1 MAALRSAVVATLLC
15 FGVACDDA
23 AIGGAAIDA
32 GSSFDGQATD
42 AAVKSGC
49 PPGSAGCKGG
59 VRWICNDQGTGFV
72 EAPCAGQLL
81 CSDGQCV
88 QCTADAPCTGGL
100 ACLQGKCQASPLL
113 VVSTALP
120 AGLVGTPYKAELEAK
135 GGTQP
140 YTWTLAQGTLPAGL
154 SLAPQGAIEGTP
166 QAAGAFAFGVQVQDK
181 EGGKA
186 SANLALDIKAG
197 GLVITSTSPL
207 KAATD
212 GEPYSFALAAQGGK
226 APYFWGITTGK
237 LPAGLTLG
245 SDGTISGTPQG
256 DGDYPFDVKAFDNG
270 DAPLVAS
277 KSLTLPVK
285 LAPLE
290 IVGDQSL
297 NLILTKVIVLPLII
311 VVDKV
316 PVPYNAKLQAK
327 GGKKPYTWTETPLP
341 GVVKNFL
348 PNAGLPNGLSLAKD
362 GALSGAV
369 TDASQV
375 LEFKV
380 PLSQLT
386 LKGFFFAAQVQDSQ
400 AKPQTKQAI
409 FIIPTVPVGAP

>member
-1 MAALRSAVVATLLC
+1 VTRRRFAFALLC
-15 FGVACDDA
+15 CAVACDDA
-23 AIGGAAIDA
+23 AVRDKVVDA
-32 GSSFDGQATD
+32 GSSFDGQSTD
-42 AAVKSGC
+42 VAVKAGC

-59 VRWICNDQGTGFV
+59 SRWVCNDQGTGFV
-72 EAPCAGQLL
+72 ESPCTGQLL

-88 QCTADAPCTGGL
+88 QCTADAPCAGGL
-100 ACLQGKCQASPLL
+100 ACLQGSCQAAPLQA
-113 VVSTALP
+113 VTTALP

-140 YTWTLAQGTLPAGL
+140 YAWSLVQGALPAGL
-154 SLAPQGAIEGTP
+154 TLQPPGAIEGVP
-166 QAAGAFAFGVQVQDK
+166 QAAGAFTFGAQVQDK
-181 EGGKA
+181 HGAKA
-186 SANLALDIKAG
+186 IATLALEVKAG
-197 GLVITSTSPL
+197 GLVVTSASPL

-212 GEPYSFALAAQGGK
+212 GEPYSLALGAQGGK
-226 APYFWGITTGK
+226 PPYFWGVAAGK
-237 LPAGLTLG
+237 LPVGLSLG
-245 SDGTISGTPQG
+245 SDGTLAGVPQG
-256 DGDYPFDVKAFDNG
+256 EGDYPFDVKVFDNG

-277 KSLTLPVK
+277 KALVLPVK

-297 NLILTKVIVLPLII
+297 NLILTKVIVLPLIL
-311 VVDKV
+311 VVEKV

-327 GGKKPYTWTETPLP
+327 GGKKPYAWSETPLP
-341 GVVKNFL
+341 GMVKNFL
-348 PNAGLPNGLSLAKD
+348 PNAGLPNGLALAKD

-400 AKPQTKQAI
+400 AKPQTKQAV

>member
-1 MAALRSAVVATLLC
+1 MTTCRAAAFAALVCCIVSCDESAVGNANN
-15 FGVACDDA
+15 
-23 AIGGAAIDA
+23 DA

-42 AAVKSGC
+42 AAVKAGC

-72 EAPCAGQLL
+72 ESPCAGQLL

-88 QCTADAPCTGGL
+88 QCTADAPCAGGL
-100 ACLQGKCQASPLL
+100 ACLQGKCQTSPLQ
-113 VVSTALP
+113 VVSSALP
-120 AGLVGTPYKAELEAK
+120 SGLVGTPYKAELEGK

-140 YTWTLAQGTLPAGL
+140 YTWSVVQGSLPAGL
-154 SLAPQGAIEGTP
+154 TLQGPGVIDGTP
-166 QAAGAFAFGVQVQDK
+166 QAAGAFAFGVQVLDK
-181 EGGKA
+181 DGGKA
-186 SANLALDIKAG
+186 TANLALDIKAG
-197 GLVITSTSPL
+197 GLVVTSTSPL

-212 GEPYSFALAAQGGK
+212 GEPYTLALAAQGGK
-226 APYFWGITTGK
+226 PPYFWGITTGK
-237 LPAGLTLG
+237 LPAGLSLG

-256 DGDYPFDVKAFDNG
+256 DGDYPFDVKVFDNG

-277 KSLTLPVK
+277 KSLVLPVK
-285 LAPLE
+285 LAPLD

-311 VVDKV
+311 VVDKI

-327 GGKKPYTWTETPLP
+327 GGKKPYVWSETPLP

-362 GALSGAV
+362 GTLSGAV